1 MAIPGDE
8 LRRLRVLQRQ
18 AQSPFMFESER
29 GGPITEAGF
38 RKQFAMW
45 GRKAE
50 IAFPVNPHALRHAC
64 GYYLANRRVDTRRI
78 QDYLGHKSIQS
89 TVRYTQLSGT
99 AFVGLFD

>member
-1 MAIPGDE
+1 MNLTMPAMGTEPPAGE
-8 LRRLRVLQRQ
+8 TSANVGT
-18 AQSPFMFESER
+18 ASHCS
-29 GGPITEAGF
+29 PITEAGF

-64 GYYLANRRVDTRRI
+64 GYYLANKRVDTRRI